1 MLSASPAVA
10 APSNSVLPLITGNIS
25 VGATATVSKGTWVGT
40 IENYSYQWR
49 RCSDAVTT
57 TTCLAIAG
65 ANAATY
71 VITQIDSGKYLR
83 VSVTALDISG
93 GTTVLTAPSVIVLSK
108 PLNTALPRVTG
119 TSSFG
124 NILTTTTGTWSTP
137 NAGIY
142 TYKWLRCTNQTETSC
157 TYISGAT
164 NSSYGIAAADVG
176 TLIRSEVTISDV
188 TNRLPASA
196 RSAPTSTISSEPRNT
211 SSPFISGSPVVGQ
224 KIQYEPGGW
233 VANPPATFTTVWQ
246 KCTSVAVESC
256 ANLSVQPGQSFTL
269 ADSDLNVYFRVQVT
283 GVNNFGGTIKFS
295 PLFGPIV
302 KPTAPANTKVPSITG
317 LSKEGEI
324 ITVENGTWSGFPIP
338 TFAYAWQRCSAANV
352 CSTINSATTSTYKL
366 TFEDAGYSIK
376 ATVKATNTV
385 GSVSVTTNA
394 ITGVIGSMSPFL
406 IPQVSGN
413 ASRGQTLESDSGIW
427 AGTKTTDFLFKWQRC
442 SSTLPTSCVDIA
454 GAQTNKYLVSAL
466 DQGKYLRS
474 GAAIRNLSQYFF
486 SDLSDRVPL
495 PTVSTKF
502 VKGKSCSVK
511 GKRVTSGT
519 KSLICRN
526 VKGKL
531 VWF

>member
-1 MLSASPAVA
+1 
-10 APSNSVLPLITGNIS
+10 
-25 VGATATVSKGTWVGT
+25 
-40 IENYSYQWR
+40 
-49 RCSDAVTT
+49 
-57 TTCLAIAG
+57 
-65 ANAATY
+65 
-71 VITQIDSGKYLR
+71 
-83 VSVTALDISG
+83 
-93 GTTVLTAPSVIVLSK
+93 
-108 PLNTALPRVTG
+108 
-119 TSSFG
+119 
-124 NILTTTTGTWSTP
+124 
-137 NAGIY
+137 
-142 TYKWLRCTNQTETSC
+142 
-157 TYISGAT
+157 
-164 NSSYGIAAADVG
+164 
-176 TLIRSEVTISDV
+176 V

-233 VANPPATFTTVWQ
+233 VANPAATFTTVWQ
-246 KCTSVAVESC
+246 KCISVAVESC
-256 ANLSVQPGQSFTL
+256 TNLSVQPGQSFTL

-324 ITVENGTWSGFPIP
+324 ITVDNGTWSGFPAP
-338 TFAYAWQRCSAANV
+338 TFSYIWQRCNAAGI
-352 CSTINSATTSTYKL
+352 CSLISNAIGSTYKL
-366 TFEDAGYSIK
+366 TYEDAGNSIK
-376 ATVKATNTV
+376 ASVKATNTV
-385 GSVSVTTNA
+385 GSVSVVTNS
-394 ITGVIGSMSPFL
+394 ISGIIGSMSPFL

-413 ASRGQTLESDSGIW
+413 PARGQTLESDSGFW
-427 AGTKTTDFLFKWQRC
+427 TGTSTTDFVFKWQRC
-442 SSTLPTSCVDIA
+442 SSTLPTSCVDIT

-486 SDLSDRVPL
+486 SDLSDRVPI

-502 VKGKSCSVK
+502 VKGKSCTVK

-531 VWF
+531 VWY